1 MSHQEIED
9 LVDHTEELCVSIVLP
24 THRLAPERFQDPL
37 VFKKIVAEVKNL
49 LNDKK
54 ESKKKITAV
63 IENLEGQYEMIDFNH
78 SLDGIGIFVSP
89 TVSKMIQFPFPVTQ
103 KISVSD
109 TFYARDLLYYLQM
122 TVDYYVLSLQENDI
136 RLFKGNGEK
145 LSEILNEDFPM
156 EYDESYE
163 YSHSTRN
170 SNFGS
175 NVLKQFEKDEGE
187 IQEIRMK
194 TFFDSADGRMEKYEY
209 YGRPILLAG
218 DKHELANFMKLTKN
232 SDNVIG
238 MLEGNFNFEVLEKFA
253 KKVWDEVKQSFQ
265 EAHKK
270 VISTLD
276 ELVGSEMVAVG
287 INDVWRTADE
297 GKGLEL
303 IVEKELIRPAYFSKD
318 KYMMKLENQPNDE
331 SYKRINDLVETI
343 IQTVRSKNGKVIFVE
358 NGSMEDYDG
367 IALKLRYP
375 DLG

>member
-1 MSHQEIED
+1 
-9 LVDHTEELCVSIVLP
+9 
-24 THRLAPERFQDPL
+24 
-37 VFKKIVAEVKNL
+37 
-49 LNDKK
+49 
-54 ESKKKITAV
+54 
-63 IENLEGQYEMIDFNH
+63 
-78 SLDGIGIFVSP
+78 
-89 TVSKMIQFPFPVTQ
+89 
-103 KISVSD
+103 
-109 TFYARDLLYYLQM
+109 
-122 TVDYYVLSLQENDI
+122 
-136 RLFKGNGEK
+136 
-145 LSEILNEDFPM
+145 
-156 EYDESYE
+156 
-163 YSHSTRN
+163 
-170 SNFGS
+170 
-175 NVLKQFEKDEGE
+175 VLKQFEKDEGE